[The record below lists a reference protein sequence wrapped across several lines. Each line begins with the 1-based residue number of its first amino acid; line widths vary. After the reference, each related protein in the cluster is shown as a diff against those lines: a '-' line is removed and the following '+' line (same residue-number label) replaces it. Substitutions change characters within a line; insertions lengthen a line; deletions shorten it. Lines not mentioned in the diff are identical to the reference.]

1 MLYRGHN
8 SGVILGIKNKL
19 LGKAIFFVV
28 LIFFSS
34 LFSYATYRVAIGE
47 WNFIKTSITA
57 EGTVISFVERSSN
70 KGDTNYA
77 PVVQYSDVEG
87 NTHTFV
93 SSLASSPPSYA
104 IGQKVT
110 ILISSDGGIPQIK
123 SFMSQWFGS
132 IIGGIFALLSICILL
147 LTTYATI
154 RNWRMSKLLDEEGTM
169 IQAKVVSI
177 HESTRSNNRSSGWII
192 QAQWLDPQNNKI
204 YTFESQKIAYNP
216 KDFVGDTI
224 DVTIVSEDPTM
235 YKIDISKL
243 PTTAN

>member
-1 MLYRGHN
+1 
-8 SGVILGIKNKL
+8 
-19 LGKAIFFVV
+19 
-28 LIFFSS
+28 
-34 LFSYATYRVAIGE
+34 
-47 WNFIKTSITA
+47 
-57 EGTVISFVERSSN
+57 
-70 KGDTNYA
+70 
-77 PVVQYSDVEG
+77 
-87 NTHTFV
+87 
-93 SSLASSPPSYA
+93 
-104 IGQKVT
+104 
-110 ILISSDGGIPQIK
+110 
-123 SFMSQWFGS
+123 
-132 IIGGIFALLSICILL
+132 
-147 LTTYATI
+147 
-154 RNWRMSKLLDEEGTM
+154 M